1 MRLMINVKM
10 SQLRGVLK
18 ELGNSCSDM
27 DMVINIKEEKSEEK
41 SLGYQRLTREQLER
55 YKGAETKE
63 EEKYPMR

>member
-18 ELGNSCSDM
+18 ELENSYSDIN
-27 DMVINIKEEKSEEK
+27 MVISIKEGKSEEK

-55 YKGAETKE
+55 YKGKETRE
-63 EEKYPMR
+63 EEKHPMR

>member
-10 SQLRGVLK
+10 SQLQGVLK
-18 ELGNSCSDM
+18 ELGNSCPDM

-55 YKGAETKE
+55 YKGNETRE

>member
-1 MRLMINVKM
+1 MRLMINVKV

-18 ELGNSCSDM
+18 ELRNSCSDM

>member
-10 SQLRGVLK
+10 SQLEGMLK
-18 ELGNSCSDM
+18 ELENSYSDIN
-27 DMVINIKEEKSEEK
+27 MVISIREEKSEEK

-55 YKGAETKE
+55 YRGEETKE